1 MEDQQHDKQLRENY
15 SDNYEEEVKE
25 DDGVIGTERV
35 SDAENL
41 GKTPADTTVD
51 EILSLDQQTAGTPV
65 LPNKDKSLELVKSVA
80 IDDETEQKAETT
92 TTGVA
97 G

>member
-1 MEDQQHDKQLRENY
+1 MEDQQHDKQRRESY
-15 SDNYEEEVKE
+15 SDNYEEEEVKE

-35 SDAENL
+35 SDAENI

-65 LPNKDKSLELVKSVA
+65 LPNKDKSVEFAKSVT
-80 IDDETEQKAETT
+80 IDDETEQKTSPDL
-92 TTGVA
+92 
-97 G
+97 